1 MREVSPGVYSDS
13 GNIMDNVG
21 IKNDI
26 LNIMREDATVS
37 DLKISELLGK
47 SERTIERH
55 ISELKMQGVVQRIG
69 SKKTGNWVVLSDE

>member
-1 MREVSPGVYSDS
+1 
-13 GNIMDNVG
+13 MDNVG
-21 IKNDI
+21 INVGIKKDI

-37 DLKISELLGK
+37 ALKISELLGK

-55 ISELKMQGVVQRIG
+55 IRELKIQGVVQRIG